1 MSATAVVDASV
12 VVDALVG
19 RGPRGVVAASAIA
32 EFDSLAAPHLLDV
45 ECISAWWG
53 LVRGGFLTRDEIGP
67 VVRRLVAA
75 PIDRLPTW
83 PMGERV
89 AELAGTLTAYEAA
102 YVALAELIDAPL
114 LTADARLAR
123 SRGGRCEVRL
133 VGR

>member
-1 MSATAVVDASV
+1 
-12 VVDALVG
+12 
-19 RGPRGVVAASAIA
+19 
-32 EFDSLAAPHLLDV
+32 
-45 ECISAWWG
+45 
-53 LVRGGFLTRDEIGP
+53 
-67 VVRRLVAA
+67 
-75 PIDRLPTW
+75 
-83 PMGERV
+83 MGERV